1 MAIPRSIREQMAK
14 EGHTVEDIA
23 NEIDGQGDF
32 GLNAAIN
39 GNSES
44 VQEPAPVQQVQEPAP
59 VQQVQEPAPVQQV
72 QEPAS
77 AQEPRAVALDPVS
90 VNPFD
95 IDFDDP
101 SPAPIQQAPAPV
113 QQAPAPVQQAPAP
126 VQQAPAPVQQ
136 APAKR
141 VKLAPVELTPEEIAM
156 FGGAE
161 QANTFKAI
169 IDRYRAADAESVQS
183 VSDQLAADQLNN
195 NRRAFRSGIASSVP
209 DHDAIIHSKRWQHYL
224 NEYSPMAGGTI
235 GSALLAADA
244 RFDRKAVIGI
254 FEDFRAKFGG
264 KAPTNKAENLA
275 VPGRMAA
282 APVGQQPSRRFAFN
296 ESYAQELVEKRR
308 TRQITSSQFH
318 ESMEKYEEALTK
330 GLVQLGV

>member
-44 VQEPAPVQQVQEPAP
+44 AQEPAPVQQTQEPAPIQQVQEPAP
-59 VQQVQEPAPVQQV
+59 VQQAQGPAPIQQT
-72 QEPAS
+72 PA
-77 AQEPRAVALDPVS
+77 PTTLDHAS
-90 VNPFD
+90 INPFD
-95 IDFDDP
+95 IDFDELP
-101 SPAPIQQAPAPV
+101 
-113 QQAPAPVQQAPAP
+113 PAP

-136 APAKR
+136 APAKL
-141 VKLAPVELTPEEIAM
+141 VKLAPVELTPEEITM

-169 IDRYRAADAESVQS
+169 IDRYRAADAESVQN
-183 VSDQLAADQLNN
+183 VSDQLAADQLEN

-235 GSALLAADA
+235 SSALLAADA
-244 RFDRKAVIGI
+244 RFDRKAVVGI

-264 KAPTNKAENLA
+264 KTSTNKAESLA

-282 APVGQQPSRRFAFN
+282 APVGQQPSRRYAFN

-318 ESMEKYEEALTK
+318 ESMEKYEEALGK

>member
-32 GLNAAIN
+32 GLNAIIN

-44 VQEPAPVQQVQEPAP
+44 AQEPAPIQQAQEPAPVQQAQEPAP
-59 VQQVQEPAPVQQV
+59 VQQTPAPVQQT
-72 QEPAS
+72 PA
-77 AQEPRAVALDPVS
+77 PTTVDHVS

-95 IDFDDP
+95 IDFDEP
-101 SPAPIQQAPAPV
+101 SPAPVQQAPAPV

-136 APAKR
+136 VPAKR
-141 VKLAPVELTPEEIAM
+141 VKLASVELTPEEIAM

-183 VSDQLAADQLNN
+183 VSDQLAADQLEN

-235 GSALLAADA
+235 SSALLAADA

-264 KAPTNKAENLA
+264 KTSTNKAESLA

-282 APVGQQPSRRFAFN
+282 APVGQQPSRRYAFN

-318 ESMEKYEEALTK
+318 ESMEKYEEALGK